1 MITNFQKEYETVFN
15 EVCVE
20 AGDVLEENVAD
31 WFAKY

>member
-1 MITNFQKEYETVFN
+1 LWMIEIVFN
-15 EVCVE
+15 EVCGE